1 LNSDS
6 ALLTSLHHHERPQR
20 RWSGRAVAHGKGQK
34 DMARAFGAIHGVFR
48 VEGLR
53 GPYDFV
59 IYAARRAQV
68 DVLER
73 LAGVIRAEVCWLSRS
88 CEGGIG

>member
-1 LNSDS
+1 
-6 ALLTSLHHHERPQR
+6 
-20 RWSGRAVAHGKGQK
+20 
-34 DMARAFGAIHGVFR
+34 MARAFGAIHGVFR